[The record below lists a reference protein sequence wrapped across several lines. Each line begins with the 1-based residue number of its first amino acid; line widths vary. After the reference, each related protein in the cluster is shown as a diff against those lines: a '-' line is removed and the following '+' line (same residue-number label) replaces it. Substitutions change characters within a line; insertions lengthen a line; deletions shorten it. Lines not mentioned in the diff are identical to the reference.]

1 MLWAPNE
8 VCGFSS
14 KISVQSFFVA
24 FSITTI
30 GHCFMSRLNYS
41 NRLRPAF
48 SKFLSPPQIQIHF
61 HPPQSNPAHLRM
73 CSQVLSAQNSSL
85 APSRHKGN
93 VTFWPGP
100 MRPSTSLI
108 TPSQNVPQTPQLI
121 PTSHLALLPLPCPR
135 CPLCTFPT
143 FFQFFSS
150 MNSSAQ
156 KSFLTPAM
164 LPLSCPPN
172 SNITT
177 YYK

>member
-1 MLWAPNE
+1 MLWAHNE

-14 KISVQSFFVA
+14 KISVQSFFLA

-30 GHCFMSRLNYS
+30 GHCFVSRLNYS

-48 SKFLSPPQIQIHF
+48 SKFFSPPQIQIHF
-61 HPPQSNPAHLRM
+61 HPPQSNPAHLRT

-100 MRPSTSLI
+100 MRPSTSLT

-121 PTSHLALLPLPCPR
+121 PTRSPSSPPPSLP
-135 CPLCTFPT
+135 
-143 FFQFFSS
+143 
-150 MNSSAQ
+150 
-156 KSFLTPAM
+156 
-164 LPLSCPPN
+164 PLSPVHISHILPVLLKHEFIC
-172 SNITT
+172 SEVFLDSRHASFVLSA
-177 YYK
+177 